1 VRIVPKLKKRSGK
14 EEEFDRKKVEKSIKK
29 AGVSENTAR
38 MIAEGVK
45 HREGMATSEIRSH
58 VIAELKRHEPEAARR
73 YETHRK

>member
-1 VRIVPKLKKRSGK
+1 MPALKKRSGK
-14 EEEFDRKKVEKSIKK
+14 EEEFDRKKLEQSMRK
-29 AGVSENTAR
+29 AGASENTAR